1 MQKIRY
7 FDNNNKKKRTTTDEK
22 EDRDKLIMDLLH
34 REWTNTHT
42 EQTLT
47 LDMNT
52 DSNWR

>member
-7 FDNNNKKKRTTTDEK
+7 FDNNNNKKRRTTDEK

-34 REWTNTHT
+34 REWTKTRT